1 MMCVAR
7 IKKIEAANNL
17 LVTAAQMQI
26 ILYID
31 CLWENVQA
39 WCKRSRG
46 RMKHSLIGGAIRL
59 NLKMTLCDKLQNYCC
74 KNKRQISQWHKK
86 KKRKKGDKS
95 HMNMLGGRPEAHGMR
110 GFMKEERSHVKA
122 IFLEVCGF
130 SEMRK

>member
-39 WCKRSRG
+39 WCKRSREQ
-46 RMKHSLIGGAIRL
+46 MKHSLIGGAIRL
-59 NLKMTLCDKLQNYCC
+59 NLKMTLCDKLKNYCC
-74 KNKRQISQWHKK
+74 KNKRQISQ
-86 KKRKKGDKS
+86 
-95 HMNMLGGRPEAHGMR
+95 
-110 GFMKEERSHVKA
+110 
-122 IFLEVCGF
+122 
-130 SEMRK
+130 